1 MPTAEWDPGLRP
13 EFAEPMRALCA
24 DLELHHVAKVGH
36 WLQQEAPDVVNGH
49 LLAWLR
55 RAVRVR

>member
-1 MPTAEWDPGLRP
+1 
-13 EFAEPMRALCA
+13 MRALCA